1 MAELFTDFEVNREP
15 RWPVVLRL
23 LGGSFAAH
31 LLVVICVLYIP
42 GVRDAFN
49 IATLIADTSFVDKP
63 YEKTEIG
70 DDVQLVELSS
80 NKFRYPDGYFALESG
95 MLPPPT
101 AIVAPPVFKTAAPAA
116 ASQAAPSPLALP
128 SPSPSATPLPSP
140 VATLSPSQTIAQAN
154 ASPTPSQ
161 KPTVEQKAGDQK
173 LTPEQAQAELEKTAA
188 KNNIELPKEGEINK
202 KALKDFAAFAND
214 LKQQGKL
221 DLDKPFEIVVEAEL
235 DQNGKLKNARFTK
248 KAGDPNLVELFGQMI
263 SALNDSGFLIYLKP
277 VDKDNPGSKV
287 VFTVKQGETEVLA
300 TVESEASS
308 DDSARVLAK
317 GFNAALVIGAES
329 RAGKDEEILLRNT
342 SAEPVGKKII
352 FNFTMPRQAVVDLI
366 KKQLAAGL

>member
-1 MAELFTDFEVNREP
+1 MAELFKDFEVNRDP
-15 RWPVVLRL
+15 RWQVILRL
-23 LGGSFAAH
+23 LGGSITAH
-31 LLVVICVLYIP
+31 LLVIFCVLYIP

-49 IATLIADTSFVDKP
+49 IATLFADTTFVDKP
-63 YEKTEIG
+63 YAKTEIG
-70 DDVQLVELSS
+70 DDVQLVQLSS
-80 NKFRYPDGYFALESG
+80 NKFRYPDGYFAIAAGLI
-95 MLPPPT
+95 PPAAP
-101 AIVAPPVFKTAAPAA
+101 IVAPPVFTTAPPAPQ
-116 ASQAAPSPLALP
+116 SAPLPLALP

-140 VATLSPSQTIAQAN
+140 VPTQTPSQAVAQAN
-154 ASPTPSQ
+154 ASPSPNPNSGADQ
-161 KPTVEQKAGDQK
+161 KQGNQK
-173 LTPEQAQAELEKTAA
+173 LTPEEAQAKLEKTAA
-188 KNNIELPKEGEINK
+188 ENNIELPKEGEINK

-214 LKQQGKL
+214 LRQQGKL

-235 DQNGKLKNARFTK
+235 DLDGKLKNARFTK

-277 VDKDNPGSKV
+277 LDKDNPGSKV
-287 VFTVKQGETEVLA
+287 VFTIKQGETEVLA

-308 DDSARVLAK
+308 DASARVLAK

-329 RAGKDEEILLRNT
+329 RAGKDEEVLLRNT

-366 KKQLAAGL
+366 KKQLAS

>member
-1 MAELFTDFEVNREP
+1 MAELFTNFEVNREP
-15 RWPVVLRL
+15 RWPIICWL
-23 LGGSFAAH
+23 LEGSLAAH
-31 LLVVICVLYIP
+31 LLVVMCVLYIP

-49 IATLIADTSFVDKP
+49 IASLLAGTSFVDRP
-63 YEKTEIG
+63 YEKTEIA
-70 DDVQLVELSS
+70 DEVQLVELSS
-80 NKFRYPDGYFALESG
+80 NKFRYPDGYWALDTQLG
-95 MLPPPT
+95 TLPQPVALAPQVYT
-101 AIVAPPVFKTAAPAA
+101 SAPPAVI
-116 ASQAAPSPLALP
+116 SQAAPTPVTLP
-128 SPSPSATPLPSP
+128 SPSPSAPPSP
-140 VATLSPSQTIAQAN
+140 VTPASQTIAQAN
-154 ASPTPSQ
+154 ASATPAQ
-161 KPTVEQKAGDQK
+161 NPTVEQKAGEQK

-188 KNNIELPKEGEINK
+188 QNNIELPKEGEINK
-202 KALKDFAAFAND
+202 KALKDFAAFANNM
-214 LKQQGKL
+214 KQQGKL
-221 DLDKPFEIVVEAEL
+221 DLDKPFEIVIEAEL
-235 DQNGKLKNARFTK
+235 DQNGKLKNAKFTK

-277 VDKDNPGSKV
+277 LDKDNPGSKV
-287 VFTVKQGETEVLA
+287 VFTVKQGESEVLA

-366 KKQLAAGL
+366 KKQLAS